1 MTSAQAHLPASRL
14 PISRLAKWGIG
25 AAALLP
31 AVRIGRLAVLDRL
44 GPNPIESALNRL
56 GFWTL
61 VLLLVTL
68 APTPIQHLTGWK
80 WPLRLRRMLGIET
93 FLYACLHF
101 ALYAVLDQG
110 LDLGEIGA
118 DILKRKFITVG
129 LLALLLLVP
138 LAVTSTDGWVRR
150 LGFKRWKRLHRLVYA
165 AAALGVIHFAWR
177 VKSDLREPAVFG
189 IALAVLLGIRFFVR
203 GPGVRAPGARRA
215 SPRSSG

>member
-1 MTSAQAHLPASRL
+1 MAPPHLVAARPSLSRV
-14 PISRLAKWGIG
+14 AKWGIG
-25 AAALLP
+25 FAALLP

-44 GPNPIESALNRL
+44 GPNPIAEALNRL

-68 APTPIQHLTGWK
+68 SPTPIQRLTGWK
-80 WPLRLRRMLGIET
+80 WPLRLRRMLGLET

-101 ALYAVLDQG
+101 ALYAVVDQG
-110 LDLGEIGA
+110 LDLGEIGR
-118 DILKRKFITVG
+118 DIIKRKFITVG

-150 LGFKRWKRLHRLVYA
+150 LGFKRWKRLHRLIYV

-177 VKSDLREPAVFG
+177 VKSDLSEPAVFG
-189 IALAVLLGIRFFVR
+189 GALAVLLALRFLVR
-203 GPGVRAPGARRA
+203 GPAARQ
-215 SPRSSG
+215 SSGPRSSG

>member
-1 MTSAQAHLPASRL
+1 MAPAHLAAARPSL
-14 PISRLAKWGIG
+14 SRLAKWGIG
-25 AAALLP
+25 FAALLP

-44 GPNPIESALNRL
+44 GPNPIAEALNRL

-68 APTPIQHLTGWK
+68 SPTPIQRLTGWK
-80 WPLRLRRMLGIET
+80 WPLRLRRMLGLET

-101 ALYAVLDQG
+101 ALYAVVDQG
-110 LDLGEIGA
+110 LDLGEIGR
-118 DILKRKFITVG
+118 DIIKRKFITVG

-150 LGFKRWKRLHRLVYA
+150 LGFKRWKRLHRLIYV

-177 VKSDLREPAVFG
+177 VKSDLSEPAVFG
-189 IALAVLLGIRFFVR
+189 GALAVLLALRFL
-203 GPGVRAPGARRA
+203 VRAPAARQ
-215 SPRSSG
+215 SSGPRSSG